1 MSLEFGIQL
10 DAAAS
15 SMERYICIHAHFY
28 QPPRENPWLETV
40 ELQDSAYPFHDWN
53 QRIASECYAPNA
65 SARILDNEGCIARIQ
80 NNYSK
85 ISFNFG
91 PTLLSWMEKED
102 PEVYRAILEADR
114 VSQERF
120 SGHGSAIAQGY
131 NHMILPLANDH
142 DRYTQVYWGIRDF
155 ESRFHR
161 APEGMWLP
169 ETAVDLQTL
178 DIMAQLGIKFTIL
191 SPYQA
196 FRFRRLGARAYR
208 DATSGKIDPSRPY
221 LVRLRDGRS
230 ITVFFYD
237 GPISQAVAFE
247 RLLNS
252 GEQFAH
258 RLAGGFADA
267 RDWPQLMHIATD
279 GESYGHHHA
288 HGDMALA
295 YALQFI
301 EENGI
306 AKLTNYGEYLE
317 KHPPQHEA
325 QIIENSAWSCSHS
338 VGRWRENCGCS
349 SGGREGWNQNW
360 RGPLRQALDWLRDTT
375 IALYEQLASAFF
387 SDVWKARDEYV
398 GVILDRSRETR
409 QRFFAANAMRDLS
422 RDEQVIALELLEMQR
437 HAMLMYTSCGWFF
450 DEISGIES
458 GQVIAYAGRV
468 IQLAQ
473 KLSSQEDGEA
483 MESGFLERLSEA
495 KSNLPEHGDGAQIYR
510 KLVRPAIVGLEQVAA
525 HYAISSMFETGA
537 AKYSY
542 AVDPSDYR
550 TFISG
555 KMHLAVGRAE
565 ICSTITQDTEQF
577 TFAVLHMGDHSLSA
591 GVRKYAGE
599 DPYAATVQELQRAF
613 SRADMPAVIR
623 VLDRNFGGAIYS
635 LKSLFRDEQRRIMDH
650 ILESTLR
657 EAEASL
663 RAIYEHHAPLMRFLS
678 DVSYPRPKALAI
690 AAEFVINASLRREF
704 RADFLDL
711 REVRSLL
718 TQAKEEGVPLDS
730 AGLAFVMGRKLNGLM
745 QQLQRRPQN
754 HGLLRK
760 ILSLLD
766 VLKEL
771 PFAVNLWKVEN
782 LYYQM
787 SRTSYPELLKQMS
800 VPAEWFD
807 DFLRLGH
814 RLRIRVESAPPM
826 QLAIAT

>member
-325 QIIENSAWSCSHS
+325 QIIENSAWSCSHG

-510 KLVRPAIVGLEQVAA
+510 KLVQPAIVGLEQVAA

>member
-1 MSLEFGIQL
+1 
-10 DAAAS
+10 
-15 SMERYICIHAHFY
+15 MERYICIHAHFY

-40 ELQDSAYPFHDWN
+40 EVQDSAYPFHDWN
-53 QRIASECYAPNA
+53 QRITSECYAPNA
-65 SARILDNEGCIARIQ
+65 SARILDNEGCIAFIA

-91 PTLLSWMEKED
+91 PTLLSWMETQE

-114 VSQERF
+114 LSQERF

-178 DIMAQLGIKFTIL
+178 DIMAQLGIKFTVL

-221 LVRLRDGRS
+221 LIRLRDGRS

-258 RLAGGFADA
+258 RLSGGFVEA

-288 HGDMALA
+288 YGDMALA

-301 EENGI
+301 EEKGI

-325 QIIENSAWSCSHS
+325 QVIENSAWSCSHG

-349 SGGREGWNQNW
+349 SGGRAGWNQSW

-375 IALYEQLASAFF
+375 IALYERRASALFP
-387 SDVWKARDEYV
+387 DIWKARNEYA
-398 GVILDRSRETR
+398 GVILDRSRESLD
-409 QRFFAANAMRDLS
+409 RFFSENALRELS
-422 RDEQVIALELLEMQR
+422 REEQVIALELLEMQR

-468 IQLAQ
+468 VQMAQ
-473 KLSSQEDGEA
+473 KLSSQEDGDAIEA
-483 MESGFLERLSEA
+483 GFLERLAQA
-495 KSNLPEHGDGAQIYR
+495 KSNLPAHGDGAQIYR
-510 KLVRPAIVGLEQVAA
+510 TSVKPAVLGLQQVAA
-525 HYAISSMFETGA
+525 HYAISSIFETGA

-542 AVDPSDYR
+542 TVDPSDYR

-555 KMHLAVGRAE
+555 KMQLAVGRAE
-565 ICSTITQDTEQF
+565 ICSEITQESEHF
-577 TFAVLHMGDHSLSA
+577 TFGVLHMGDHTLSA
-591 GVRKYAGE
+591 GVRKYQGE
-599 DPYAATVQELQRAF
+599 DSYTTTVQELQRAF
-613 SRADMPAVIR
+613 SRADIPGVIR
-623 VLDRNFGGAIYS
+623 VLDGNFGGAIYS

-704 RADFLDL
+704 RTDFLDL
-711 REVRSLL
+711 REVKSLL
-718 TQAKEEGVPLDS
+718 TQAKEEGVQIDS
-730 AGLAFVMGRKLNGLM
+730 AGLGFLMERKLNGLM
-745 QQLQRRPQN
+745 LQLQHRPQN
-754 HGLLRK
+754 LGLLRK

-787 SRTSYPELLKQMS
+787 SRTSYPELLGRTS

-807 DFLRLGH
+807 NFLKLGS
-814 RLRIRVESAPPM
+814 RLRIRVEAAPPM

>member
-422 RDEQVIALELLEMQR
+422 RDEQLIALELLEMQR

-510 KLVRPAIVGLEQVAA
+510 KLVQPAIVGLEQVAA